1 VLRARQSLERSD
13 LAAWAADLRFAGV
26 GAREAGDALSVVTR
40 ANAKV
45 TAGEML
51 GAGYSVVEVAV
62 MLRDSYDLRDDQVGM
77 LLTELDV
84 DAVQVLIAWLDPAYG
99 LAEPDAV
106 DAFRKIGGPADHA
119 AFVLRDRG
127 FSAAQIA
134 FMLSSAGY
142 AATVI
147 GDAIQSV
154 VGLPAGAII
163 DAMVDGEMQ
172 YAAAAEWADHDGQ
185 AVAVIVNLIEAAG
198 ATATENASA
207 LLAGSVIAQS
217 QYGAW
222 AAWGGAADYT
232 CGQTASAL
240 KDAFMLP
247 AEVTAMT
254 LPTAGC
260 DPGDIGKAI
269 NNVYD
274 PSPATLAAALVAAG
288 FDTLELAYALHS
300 ALTDPAAI
308 ASAMKSVNKSMD
320 DIAMAL
326 HEVGI
331 TPIAIAQVLLDLFN
345 PTPIAV
351 AYALKAAGCTQP
363 EVQEAILGVFT
374 LNLQQVA
381 GILATVF

>member
-1 VLRARQSLERSD
+1 
-13 LAAWAADLRFAGV
+13 
-26 GAREAGDALSVVTR
+26 
-40 ANAKV
+40 
-45 TAGEML
+45 
-51 GAGYSVVEVAV
+51 
-62 MLRDSYDLRDDQVGM
+62 M
-77 LLTELDV
+77 LLTELNV

-99 LAEPDAV
+99 LAEPEAV
-106 DAFRKIGGPADHA
+106 DAFGRIGGPADHA
-119 AFVLRDRG
+119 AFILRDRG
-127 FSAAQIA
+127 RSAAQIA

-142 AATVI
+142 AAIVI

-154 VGLPAGAII
+154 VVLPAAAIV
-163 DAMVDGEMQ
+163 DAMVDGGMD

-207 LLAGSVIAQS
+207 LLVGSVIAQS

-222 AAWGGAADYT
+222 AAWGAAADYT
-232 CGQTASAL
+232 CAQTASAL
-240 KDAFMLP
+240 KDAFLLP
-247 AEVTAMT
+247 AEVTALT
-254 LPTAGC
+254 LTTAGC
-260 DPGDIGKAI
+260 DPGDIGDAI
-269 NNVYD
+269 NDVYD

-288 FDTLELAYALHS
+288 FDTIELAYALHS